1 MNVISR
7 VLFAL
12 FALSLVLVLTPDAA
26 SAYGGPG
33 SVLSGIGTV
42 LAVIAAVVAS
52 LFGFIWFPL
61 KRLVRSLRGNDE
73 DSTSP
78 AASTPSDQ

>member
-1 MNVISR
+1 MNVIPR
-7 VLFAL
+7 ILLAL
-12 FALSLVLVLTPDAA
+12 VALSLILALNPDAA

-42 LAVIAAVVAS
+42 LAVLAAVVAS

-61 KRLVRSLRGNDE
+61 KRLVRSLRE
-73 DSTSP
+73 DDDPSTGP

>member
-7 VLFAL
+7 VLLAL
-12 FALSLVLVLTPDAA
+12 FALSLILVLSPDAA

-42 LAVIAAVVAS
+42 LAVLAAVVAS
-52 LFGFIWFPL
+52 LFGFVWFPL

-73 DSTSP
+73 TTADPT
-78 AASTPSDQ
+78 ASTPSDQ